1 MQMNIIVFGATGRVG
16 QAIVKELLKRKHQV
30 TAAVR
35 DVQRLGGLTGD
46 VKVVEVDLLSLADVT
61 EAARGHE
68 LIISAYGP
76 RFGAEDELVEVAR
89 ILIEAA
95 KKAQVPRILVVGG
108 AGSLKTGSGELL
120 MDTLEFPEEA
130 RPLALAHAEAFT
142 VISQADV
149 IWTYFSPAAVIKP
162 GLRTGNFRIG
172 TDWLVTDELG
182 YSRISIE
189 DYAVALVD
197 EAEEAEF
204 VNARFTVGY

>member
-130 RPLALAHAEAFT
+130 RPLALAHAEAFA
-142 VISQADV
+142 VISQAEV

>member
-1 MQMNIIVFGATGRVG
+1 MNIIVFGATGRVG

-35 DVQRLGGLTGD
+35 DVQRLGGITGD
-46 VKVVEVDLLSLADVT
+46 VKVVEVDLMSLADVT
-61 EAARGHE
+61 EAAQGHE

-95 KKAQVPRILVVGG
+95 KKAQVQRVLVVGG
-108 AGSLKTGSGELL
+108 AGSLKTGSGEQL

-130 RPLALAHAEAFT
+130 RPLALAHAEAFA
-142 VISQADV
+142 VISQAEV
-149 IWTYFSPAAVIKP
+149 IWTYFSPAAVIEP

>member
-1 MQMNIIVFGATGRVG
+1 MNIIVFGATGRVG

-35 DVQRLGGLTGD
+35 DVQRLGGITGD
-46 VKVVEVDLLSLADVT
+46 VKVVEVDLMSLTAVT
-61 EAARGHE
+61 EAAQGHE

-95 KKAQVPRILVVGG
+95 KKAQVPRVLVVGG
-108 AGSLKTGSGELL
+108 AGSLKTGSGEQL

-130 RPLALAHAEAFT
+130 RPLALAHAEAFA
-142 VISQADV
+142 VISQAEV
-149 IWTYFSPAAVIKP
+149 IWTYFSPAAVIEP

>member
-1 MQMNIIVFGATGRVG
+1 MNIIVFGATGRVG
-16 QAIVKELLKRKHQV
+16 QVIVKELLKRKHQV

-46 VKVVEVDLLSLADVT
+46 VKVVEVDLMSLAAVT
-61 EAARGHE
+61 EAAQGHE

-95 KKAQVPRILVVGG
+95 KNAQVPRILVVGG

-130 RPLALAHAEAFT
+130 RPLALAHAEAFA

>member
-1 MQMNIIVFGATGRVG
+1 MNIIVFGATGRVG